1 MTIHIPR
8 PLAIA
13 LGVVFGAAFVALI
26 LEEAPDFIRYAKFE
40 GM

>member
-8 PLAIA
+8 PLAIPLVA
-13 LGVVFGAAFVALI
+13 GLVAWIAAVARKEVPNLW
-26 LEEAPDFIRYAKFE
+26 RYAKFE

>member
-13 LGVVFGAAFVALI
+13 LGLLAAGALLMALRD
-26 LEEAPDFIRYAKFE
+26 EGPAMIRYAKFE